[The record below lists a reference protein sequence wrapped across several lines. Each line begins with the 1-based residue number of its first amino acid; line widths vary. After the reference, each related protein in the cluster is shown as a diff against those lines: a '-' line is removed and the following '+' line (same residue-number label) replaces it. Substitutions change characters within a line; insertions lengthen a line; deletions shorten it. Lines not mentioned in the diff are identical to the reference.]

1 MFSFL
6 ASTFGN
12 GSLLYKLVLAKD
24 AVNLNGTFPRAPQY
38 VEECQYPEALD
49 LDPNV
54 VRSSIVICTF
64 SAGFYNETSTLIA
77 IIDTARTLGFMGFV
91 LVANPSYGDFIAQPI
106 PYSVSGTLIPKVEDA
121 KVTVIINSTTKN
133 VLLFLTSSCIN

>member
-1 MFSFL
+1 MANGVDVLAASRYAALLAMSFI
-6 ASTFGN
+6 ASFAEER
-12 GSLLYKLVLAKD
+12 SIYLVLMEGEPVAFHGDILPRQHGRRFDPQYVKD

-64 SAGFYNETSTLIA
+64 SAGFYNETST
-77 IIDTARTLGFMGFV
+77 
-91 LVANPSYGDFIAQPI
+91 P
-106 PYSVSGTLIPKVEDA
+106 
-121 KVTVIINSTTKN
+121 
-133 VLLFLTSSCIN
+133 